1 MKKNLKFGLFL
12 FALGYCA
19 EASAEGIGQYVLTP
33 DPLTEVEEISTIK
46 IDFPDTGWD
55 GIAKPDLTNV
65 TLICEENP
73 SLKYTVDKSTWLWGS
88 DVTMSFS
95 LEGTSDIATI
105 TSPGHYTLTIP
116 DGTISNYFDSSKT
129 NAEIVATYVIP
140 AAKETTMTAYTL
152 SPSATDATSLSEIT
166 VTFPNAIGGLKVE
179 GETSAIALKKKTGKQ
194 ATYTASSIEMIGENS
209 AVIKFATSIVRPG
222 DYSLSIPAKMFSSVA
237 VPSDY
242 STRIDTEY
250 TIAKN
255 YEGTTLTNYA
265 TSPEVGVV
273 EELSNVS
280 ITFPYL
286 EDGLSWPIAT
296 DGIKLKAVIG
306 DTTTEYGVK
315 NVTASNNISTLNM
328 SFADAGSSFSEPGT
342 YTLTIPAGILT
353 DYTDTTVAN
362 EAIELTYTILA
373 PSTLK
378 SYSISPEGGS
388 TVGHIESISLT
399 FPDAPEGLAW
409 PFNTEGI
416 VLSNTTTGSVYTVS
430 TATLGGE
437 GYRTAKLMFNLIG
450 ADNSNWIDITEGGA
464 YKLTVPAGAF
474 KDYTNAE
481 FENEAI
487 EVQYTVDPSVNFNCT
502 LNPTTGAKMTSL
514 STVEVMG
521 AAPLTNIRVKSGN
534 ELSATLTCGEQ
545 VIKLEAS
552 QKDEN
557 TLVYSTADGNSVA
570 VGEWTLLIPT
580 GSLEGDGESAIISNP
595 TDITAVYSVKE
606 ATQYDYALAPTNEET
621 ISLFKRF
628 TVDFTESAPYKV
640 SVDKTAGTPVI
651 KGTET
656 YELQG
661 SVSSKIVEFRLA
673 SNTTLTD
680 GEYTITIPAGYIK
693 TVDTDRLEASVGAI
707 TATFKL
713 EQSTVGYCTDGI
725 YFVNEGWYG
734 HDCGSINYLDRETNT
749 LVQDIF
755 ALRNP
760 EKSLGT
766 TSQYAELFGNK
777 LFIVSKQ
784 PGKDGNGGIISI
796 LDASTLELQ
805 GEVSEVGGKNSGV
818 NSICGV
824 SADKAYIGSD
834 TGIYIL
840 NLSDNTVSGPIKNTE
855 ISSSSIL
862 KYKYGEMVRRGDYVF
877 AVKNYSG
884 LVVIDYKTDEVVAN
898 IDMMTAI
905 NPIVT
910 ADGTVYVSNND
921 DAWEFIKVDPETL
934 EVENIDVK
942 TDSKAAVANIWGTWK
957 KAPIACDATENIVY
971 YARTDESSTIDK
983 YDFDKDEYVRD
994 FITLPTSA
1002 NGKQQVLY
1010 GGGISVDQTTGEIVL
1025 TATESGW
1032 GTHYAQNWIYFV
1044 DAATGNII
1052 EDKTIRPTDYYW
1064 FPAMAVYTIESAP
1077 EMELNDIDI
1086 ETAGEEVE
1094 LNLNEATSLSAG
1106 NKNLVVYDVEN
1117 ADENVCEIERISL
1130 GKYVIKSLT
1139 EGETTLVVTADYR
1152 GVTTTQSVKVK
1163 VGDTSGINDV
1173 QVGDSSTCDVYT
1185 TMGVRILHNASADAI
1200 KSLAP
1205 GVYIVNGKK
1214 LLVK

>member
-1 MKKNLKFGLFL
+1 MKKHLKAGLVL
-12 FALGYCA
+12 CALSYCGA
-19 EASAEGIGQYVLTP
+19 ANAEGIGQYVLTP
-33 DPLTEVEEISTIK
+33 DPSTELEEISTIK

-73 SLKYTVDKSTWLWGS
+73 SLKYTVTKSSWLWGS

-95 LEGTSDIATI
+95 LEGSSDIATI
-105 TSPGHYTLTIP
+105 TAAGHYTLTIP
-116 DGTISNYFDSSKT
+116 AGTIANYFDSSKT
-129 NAEIVATYVIP
+129 NEEIVATYVIP

-152 SPSATDATSLSEIT
+152 TPAAPTATSLSEIT
-166 VTFPNAIGGLKVE
+166 VTFPNATGGLKVE
-179 GETSAIALKKKTGKQ
+179 GDASSIVLKKKTGKQ
-194 ATYTASSIEMIGENS
+194 ASYTASTIEVTGDNS

-222 DYSLSIPAKMFSSVA
+222 DYSLSIPAKLFSSLDA
-237 VPSDY
+237 PADF
-242 STRIDTEY
+242 STRIDAEY
-250 TIAKN
+250 TIEKN
-255 YEGTTLTNYA
+255 YEGTTLTNYT
-265 TSPEVGVV
+265 TSPAVGVV
-273 EELSNVS
+273 DELSTVS

-296 DGIKLKAVIG
+296 DGIKLKAVVG
-306 DTTTEYGVK
+306 ETTTEYSVK

-328 SFADAGSSFSEPGT
+328 SFADSGSSFSEPGT
-342 YTLTIPAGILT
+342 YTVTLPAGILT
-353 DYTDTTVAN
+353 DYTDTSVAN

-378 SYSISPEGGS
+378 SYTITPEAGS

-399 FPDAPEGLAW
+399 FPNTPDGLAW

-416 VLSNTTTGSVYTVS
+416 VLSNTTTGSEYTVA

-437 GYRTAKLMFNLIG
+437 GYRTAKLMFNL
-450 ADNSNWIDITEGGA
+450 ADAGTSNWIDITEGGA

-474 KDYTNAE
+474 KDYSNAE
-481 FENEAI
+481 FGNDAI
-487 EVQYTVDPSVNFNCT
+487 EALYTIDPSVNFNCT
-502 LNPTTGAKMTSL
+502 LNPTTGATMTSL
-514 STVEVMG
+514 STIEVSG
-521 AAPLTNIRVKSGN
+521 AAPLTNIRVKSGK
-534 ELSATLTCGEQ
+534 ESSVTLSCGEQ
-545 VIKLEAS
+545 VVTLAAT

-557 TLVYSTADGNSVA
+557 TLVYSTADGTSVA
-570 VGEWTLLIPT
+570 VGEWTLVIPAGT
-580 GSLEGDGESAIISNP
+580 LEGDGDNAVISNP

-606 ATQYDYALAPTNEET
+606 AKQYDYTLAPANEET
-621 ISLFKRF
+621 VSLFKRF
-628 TVDFTESAPYKV
+628 TVDFTESNPYKV

-651 KGTET
+651 KGAET

-661 SVSSKIVEFRLA
+661 SVSSKVVEFRLA
-673 SNTTLTD
+673 SNTTLAD

-693 TVDTDRLEASVGAI
+693 TIDTDRLEASVDAI

-713 EQSTVGYCTDGI
+713 EQPTVSDCTNGI

-734 HDCGSINYLDRETNT
+734 HDCGSINYLDKETNT

-755 ALRNP
+755 ALQNP
-760 EKSLGT
+760 DKSLGT
-766 TSQYAELFGNK
+766 TSQYAELFGDK
-777 LFIVSKQ
+777 LLIVSKQ
-784 PGKDGNGGIISI
+784 PGKNENGGIISI
-796 LDASTLELQ
+796 LDAATLKLQ
-805 GEVSEVGGKNSGV
+805 GEVSEVGGKSSGV

-824 SADKAYIGSD
+824 SAEKAYIGSD

-884 LVVIDYKTDEVVAN
+884 LVVIDYKKDEVVAN

-910 ADGTVYVSNND
+910 ADGSVYVTNND

-934 EVENIDVK
+934 DVENIDVK
-942 TDSKAAVANIWGTWK
+942 ADSKAAVANIWSTWK

-971 YARTDESSTIDK
+971 YARTDEASTIDK
-983 YDFDKDEYVRD
+983 YDFDKEEYVRD

-1052 EDKTIRPTDYYW
+1052 EDKTIRPSDYYW
-1064 FPAMAVYTIESAP
+1064 FPAMAVYTIESTP
-1077 EMELNDIDI
+1077 EIELNDITI

-1094 LNLNEATSLSAG
+1094 LNLNEATTLSAG
-1106 NKNLVVYDVEN
+1106 NKNLVVYDVKN
-1117 ADENVCEIERISL
+1117 ADESVCEISRTSL
-1130 GKYVIKSLT
+1130 GKYNIKSLSD
-1139 EGETTLVVTADYR
+1139 GETSLVVTADYR
-1152 GVTTTQSVKVK
+1152 GVTTSQSVKVK
-1163 VGDTSGINDV
+1163 VGNTSGISDV
-1173 QVGDSSTCDVYT
+1173 KIDNNSTYDVFT
-1185 TMGVRILHNASADAI
+1185 TMGIRILHNASADAV
-1200 KSLAP
+1200 KSLSP